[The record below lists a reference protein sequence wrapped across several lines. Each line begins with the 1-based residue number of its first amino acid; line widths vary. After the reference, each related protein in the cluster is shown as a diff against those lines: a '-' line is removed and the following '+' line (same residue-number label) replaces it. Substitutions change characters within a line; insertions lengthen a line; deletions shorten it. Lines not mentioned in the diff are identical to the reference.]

1 MSVVSVDRSG
11 AVMTIT
17 INHPP
22 VNAISPD
29 VLDALGAAVAR
40 AADDPAIRAV
50 VVAGSD
56 AGFAAGADLP
66 AFVARGQTP
75 VAAIHAGVALL
86 DQLEALPKPVIAA
99 VEGLCLGG
107 GMELALAADLRVASA
122 RARFGQPEVA
132 LGIIPGWNGT
142 HRLPRLIGVGP
153 ALDLIL
159 TGETIDGDRAFALGL
174 VQRLTP
180 GGAALATAHNLA
192 RQVSHNAPA
201 ALAHA
206 KQLVRA
212 WHEAGAAEREAAA
225 SVQLLGTPDAAEG
238 LQAFLEKR
246 RPRFGSEA

>member
-1 MSVVSVDRSG
+1 MSQISVDRSG

-17 INHPP
+17 ITHPP

-29 VLDALGAAVAR
+29 VLDALGAAVAS
-40 AADDPAIRAV
+40 AAADPAIRAV
-50 VVAGSD
+50 VVAGTE
-56 AGFAAGADLP
+56 AVFAAGADLP
-66 AFVARGQTP
+66 AFAARGQAP
-75 VAAIHAGVALL
+75 AAAIHAGVAVL

-122 RARFGQPEVA
+122 RTRFAQPEVT

-142 HRLPRLIGVGP
+142 RRLPRLIGVGP

-159 TGETIDGDRAFALGL
+159 TGEAIDGDRALALGL
-174 VQRLTP
+174 VQRLAPDGEVT
-180 GGAALATAHNLA
+180 ATAQNLA
-192 RQVSHNAPA
+192 RQLAHNAPA

-206 KQLVRA
+206 KQLVRS
-212 WHEAGAAEREAAA
+212 WHESGAAEREAAA
-225 SVQLLGTPDAAEG
+225 IVALLGTPDAAEG

-246 RPRFGSEA
+246 RPRFGPEA

>member
-1 MSVVSVDRSG
+1 MSVVSVDRTG

-17 INHPP
+17 ITHPP
-22 VNAISPD
+22 VNAISPE
-29 VLDALGAAVAR
+29 VLDALGAAVA
-40 AADDPAIRAV
+40 AAEDPAIRAV

-56 AGFAAGADLP
+56 AVFAAGADLA
-66 AFVARGQTP
+66 AFVARGQNPAT
-75 VAAIHAGVALL
+75 AIHAGVALL

-142 HRLPRLIGVGP
+142 RRLPRLIGVGP

-159 TGETIDGDRAFALGL
+159 TGETIAGDRAFALGL
-174 VQRLTP
+174 VQRLAP
-180 GGAALATAHNLA
+180 DGEALGAAQNLA
-192 RQVSHNAPA
+192 RQLVHNAPA
-201 ALAHA
+201 ALAQA
-206 KQLVRA
+206 KKLVRT
-212 WHEAGAAEREAAA
+212 WHEPDAAQREALA
-225 SVQLLGTPDAAEG
+225 SVELFGAPDAAEG

-246 RPRFGSEA
+246 RPRFGPEA

>member
-1 MSVVSVDRSG
+1 MSVVSVDRTG

-17 INHPP
+17 ITHPP
-22 VNAISPD
+22 VNAISPE
-29 VLDALGAAVAR
+29 VLDALGAAVA
-40 AADDPAIRAV
+40 AAEDPAIRAV

-56 AGFAAGADLP
+56 AVFAAGADLA
-66 AFVARGQTP
+66 AFVARGQNPAT
-75 VAAIHAGVALL
+75 AIHAGVALL

-142 HRLPRLIGVGP
+142 RRLPRLIGVGP

-159 TGETIDGDRAFALGL
+159 TGETIAGDRAFALGL
-174 VQRLTP
+174 VQRLAP
-180 GGAALATAHNLA
+180 DGEALGAAQNLA
-192 RQVSHNAPA
+192 RQLAHNAPA
-201 ALAHA
+201 ALAQA
-206 KQLVRA
+206 KKLVRT
-212 WHEAGAAEREAAA
+212 WHEPDAAQREALA
-225 SVQLLGTPDAAEG
+225 SVELFGAPDAAEG

-246 RPRFGSEA
+246 RPRFGPEA